1 MVELIDRNPAD
12 ACGLGTK
19 IAQRQWNKQ
28 YSGAPL
34 SKTSWRGVFL
44 FVIKRTLKEL
54 LDYFFKILLTN
65 RHEYDILYMKDSG
78 EVCFP
83 ASPGHSSPSPHTKLS
98 ILKERNL
105 SDAGSDKKSFAH
117 ISKDLPH

>member
-12 ACGLGTK
+12 ACGLETK

-44 FVIKRTLKEL
+44 FVIEKL
-54 LDYFFKILLTN
+54 LDYF
-65 RHEYDILYMKDSG
+65 
-78 EVCFP
+78 
-83 ASPGHSSPSPHTKLS
+83 
-98 ILKERNL
+98 LKPL
-105 SDAGSDKKSFAH
+105 DKF
-117 ISKDLPH
+117 

>member
-12 ACGLGTK
+12 ACGLETK

-44 FVIKRTLKEL
+44 FVIERTFRL
-54 LDYFFKILLTN
+54 FFKILLTN
-65 RHEYDILYMKDSG
+65 YPGYDILYMKNSG
-78 EVCFP
+78 KVY
-83 ASPGHSSPSPHTKLS
+83 SSAYPFVH
-98 ILKERNL
+98 
-105 SDAGSDKKSFAH
+105 
-117 ISKDLPH
+117 LPLELQNSQF